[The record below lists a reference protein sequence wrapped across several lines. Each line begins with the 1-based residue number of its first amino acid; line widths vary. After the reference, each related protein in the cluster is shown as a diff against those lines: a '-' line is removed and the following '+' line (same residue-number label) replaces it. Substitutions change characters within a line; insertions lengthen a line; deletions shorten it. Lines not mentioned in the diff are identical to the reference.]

1 MRKKIGLL
9 VFLGLI
15 FGLGCDDITSPPE
28 NPRAEKPPL
37 EEEAKE
43 IVKHQLSPEG
53 MIETYNMIVEL
64 RNGLFRW
71 HQKLQE
77 AKENNNE
84 RLYLGY
90 RNRFRRWAGQKIGPI
105 LVREEWYSPKKHN
118 FPKDHPAIPLWFAIR
133 SLRQLSQSFI
143 YHYQINRP
151 LNLELDDELKKWMD
165 DFKDKFENW
174 KFPEYQPVSLP
185 KNNKK

>member
-1 MRKKIGLL
+1 MKRRMFYGILL
-9 VFLGLI
+9 GII

-43 IVKHQLSPEG
+43 IIKYRVSPEG

-71 HQKLQE
+71 HQKLQT
-77 AKENNNE
+77 AKQNNDP
-84 RLYLGY
+84 LYLGY
-90 RNRFRRWAGQKIGPI
+90 RNRFRKWAGEKIGLI
-105 LVREEWYSPKKHN
+105 QVREEWYSPKVHN
-118 FPKDHPAIPLWFAIR
+118 FPEDHPAIPLWFAIR
-133 SLRQLSQSFI
+133 TIRQMTQNFI

-151 LNLELDDELKKWMD
+151 LKLKLDDELEKWMD
-165 DFKDKFENW
+165 DFKEKFDNW
-174 KFPEYQPVSLP
+174 KFPEPSPAPINLE
-185 KNNKK
+185 K